1 MFDQLQ
7 NAFGQAMN
15 EIQKD
20 NSSQN
25 GGASKVAK
33 KREKLNKM
41 TCDQLREKA
50 RKLKLAVTKKKDGK
64 IVNIKKASL
73 VAKILKHMVDHKMV

>member
-1 MFDQLQ
+1 MFEELQ
-7 NAFGQAMN
+7 KAVQEVTEGMIGDVQ
-15 EIQKD
+15 E
-20 NSSQN
+20 

-64 IVNIKKASL
+64 MVNIKKASL